1 MHYRILTVSKPLNE
15 RYLLCNMKELHDN
28 LFYCQTCSS
37 TTRPL
42 LISSCMHMTCT
53 TCTTQ
58 ITTCPVCHSPTEF
71 MRLTDQ
77 LKATFSCNPT
87 KLLERPAHI
96 ISFQMESVVNRM
108 MWLESERVRYRGLL
122 VRARNE
128 LMRVKRMRGVSSFW
142 GVDERGR
149 IGNER
154 VGEGGDERGRIG
166 NERVGEGGDE
176 RGRIGN
182 GRVGGENTNWN
193 KICKKDGNRS
203 DVNNTGGDRN
213 GSKQYDGGTKRY
225 DRITERRNSTRKER
239 ATRRKTLK
247 RRPNVIHSSGAAKE
261 RVISLTRIDKNGQT
275 NKSTEIHNNAG
286 NPWIDTSINDQSSSN
301 SGTDYLHTIKFT
313 KRMMKSKE
321 DVHKHSKEES
331 TGNTYN
337 EYLRRMCESGR
348 KESSTEVTSGC
359 TGRLTIPVKRSRRFF
374 YRKKRKE

>member
-1 MHYRILTVSKPLNE
+1 
-15 RYLLCNMKELHDN
+15 MKELHDN

-58 ITTCPVCHSPTEF
+58 IITCPVCHSPTEF

-96 ISFQMESVVNRM
+96 ISFQMES
-108 MWLESERVRYRGLL
+108 ERVRYRGLL

-142 GVDERGR
+142 G
-149 IGNER
+149 
-154 VGEGGDERGRIG
+154 GDERGRIG
-166 NERVGEGGDE
+166 NERVGERGEE

-193 KICKKDGNRS
+193 KISKKDGNRS

-213 GSKQYDGGTKRY
+213 GSKQYDSGTKRY

-261 RVISLTRIDKNGQT
+261 RVISLTRIDKDGQT

-348 KESSTEVTSGC
+348 KESSTEVTSEC

>member
-1 MHYRILTVSKPLNE
+1 
-15 RYLLCNMKELHDN
+15 MKELHDN

-58 ITTCPVCHSPTEF
+58 IITCPVCHSPTEF

-108 MWLESERVRYRGLL
+108 MWLEGERVRYRGLL

-128 LMRVKRMRGVSSFW
+128 LMRVKRMRGVGSFW
-142 GVDERGR
+142 VD
-149 IGNER
+149 
-154 VGEGGDERGRIG
+154 DEH
-166 NERVGEGGDE
+166 
-176 RGRIGN
+176 GRIGN
-182 GRVGGENTNWN
+182 GRVGEKNTNWN
-193 KICKKDGNRS
+193 KICKKDDNRNG
-203 DVNNTGGDRN
+203 VNNTSGDRN
-213 GSKQYDGGTKRY
+213 NSKQCDNGKKRY
-225 DRITERRNSTRKER
+225 DRTTERRNSTRKEG

-247 RRPNVIHSSGAAKE
+247 RGPNVIHGSDAAKE
-261 RVISLTRIDKNGQT
+261 RVISLTRIDEDGQT
-275 NKSTEIHNNAG
+275 NKNTEIHNNAG
-286 NPWIDTSINDQSSSN
+286 DSWINTSINDQSLSN
-301 SGTDYLHTIKFT
+301 SGTDYLHAIKFT

-348 KESSTEVTSGC
+348 KESSTEITSEC